1 MGWVNDFLGLPS
13 PLQDYNCISGD
24 KFSTGAPP
32 PLSKGQVVAN
42 SSSHISEVIHLL
54 PGHLPSA
61 AEEPEVPILYLAPY
75 HLLPHRH

>member
-1 MGWVNDFLGLPS
+1 MISLACQALSKTIIAFLVTNSQLE
-13 PLQDYNCISGD
+13 
-24 KFSTGAPP
+24 PP